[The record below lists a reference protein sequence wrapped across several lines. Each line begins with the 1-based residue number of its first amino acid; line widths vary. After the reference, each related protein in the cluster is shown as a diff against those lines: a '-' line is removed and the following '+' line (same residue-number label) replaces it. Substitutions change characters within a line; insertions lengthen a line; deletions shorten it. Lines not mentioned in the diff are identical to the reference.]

1 MASEAGD
8 RQRTSVCNKGWHERT
23 QRGFS
28 HLSRSGLI
36 GCGGPPHRPWPSLV
50 KANIELPC
58 SRLPEAWLK
67 AIALGCRLQRHP
79 WQTHRR
85 SLIPSSFRAASRHRP
100 RRCAVRELAPRVK
113 REPLPSALA
122 TRLRQ
127 LDPKWC
133 VILLNGLTVS
143 SWRHRHAA
151 PAAVDQA
158 RAKRP
163 VASGSDRQIQSLE
176 R

>member
-1 MASEAGD
+1 MPGPD
-8 RQRTSVCNKGWHERT
+8 VTPCRPGRPLGKL
-23 QRGFS
+23 S
-28 HLSRSGLI
+28 HIVVG
-36 GCGGPPHRPWPSLV
+36 
-50 KANIELPC
+50 
-58 SRLPEAWLK
+58 
-67 AIALGCRLQRHP
+67 RLQ
-79 WQTHRR
+79 
-85 SLIPSSFRAASRHRP
+85 
-100 RRCAVRELAPRVK
+100 
-113 REPLPSALA
+113 PLPSALA